1 MAKFK
6 VSSFF
11 FLLQIVITFLY
22 LILAGAAATV
32 RVDPAYQYQSMFGF
46 GGAFTDSAGLNIA
59 TLSAESQET
68 LIRSYFAPEGIRY
81 DLCRIPI
88 AGSDF
93 SVRPY
98 SYDDVEGDVDLEF
111 FALAEEDYNYKV
123 CIFKGDNVQLNLAS

>member
-1 MAKFK
+1 M
-6 VSSFF
+6 SFL
-11 FLLQIVITFLY
+11 FLNFNLSFY
-22 LILAGAAATV
+22 LFTIAGAAATV

-123 CIFKGDNVQLNLAS
+123 CIFKGDRL